1 MAKGNIISLMD
12 GLYEYQ
18 LPPEPRDEKMIL
30 NYDLKKQDQ
39 VWKRPTLLDVKKMT
53 VRERGEYIE
62 MWDDRW
68 LNGMW
73 IFINGEPVWITGIH
87 VDFLVFDKWDFGYAQ
102 YLKQQRLDFYFRDL
116 VRKDTNCYGAAIL
129 KCRRCG
135 FTTEELAEAIYTLM
149 EDENCHVSLQSNEH
163 KKCTRTL
170 LLPIIDTYVNR
181 PKWMRAKF
189 YAPNGKKPRGAL
201 ELTSNKFDENAEIQE
216 IYMGGTILS
225 YPTVASA
232 VDGTKK
238 KLVVMDEAFK
248 WLDCSILETIDIN
261 KKCVVEYGIKGKVH
275 VLSTMGDS
283 DDVVQSVKEGCKI
296 IYDSNPR
303 VRDLNGRTT
312 SGLYEWFVSAIHSA
326 DVPEEHR
333 DPAYTKFGDINKDK
347 AEAYIRGEVNK
358 HPANSKQRVF
368 EMRRLP
374 LEKKHGLMA
383 ATDKTYFPI
392 IRMQDRLDNLNSLA
406 AHQKP
411 YTRGNLTAPDFKG
424 RVYFEPDECGIWLIS
439 VHPFFSAERNID
451 TRNRFRIIGTSF
463 HPPVNP
469 EYVIGYDTIK
479 FKTKNTTSNNL
490 SQACLVVYKKF
501 NYFNAI
507 DERGN
512 QIVNEYCGL
521 MLDRPENPKDAHF
534 EGVKA
539 SLYWGAPINIER
551 NAGDADDVF
560 IDNKAENFLLKDKNG
575 IYGIYTSPK
584 IIENGVQRLATR
596 FSAPKTDED
605 KDQIECYPFEI
616 GLIDFMNFDMG
627 DTLSSHVTMATIMC
641 DYGAD
646 QLIQTNSTDDSVRR
660 ILRASQS
667 IFPPIQQ

>member
-1 MAKGNIISLMD
+1 MSGNIIQLQD
-12 GLYEYQ
+12 GLYQYQ
-18 LPPEPRDEKMIL
+18 LPPEPRDEKLIL
-30 NYDLKKQDQ
+30 NYDKKKEDQ
-39 VWKRPTLLDVKKMT
+39 VWRRPELKDVKRMS

-73 IFINGEPVWITGIH
+73 VFINGEPVYLTGIN
-87 VDFLVFDKWDFGYAQ
+87 VDFLVFNKWDFGYAQ

-135 FTTEELAEAIYTLM
+135 FTTEELSEAIYTML
-149 EDENCHVSLQSNEH
+149 EDENAHVSLQSNEH

-170 LLPIIDTYVNR
+170 LLPIIDTYVKR
-181 PKWMRAKF
+181 PKWMRGRF

-201 ELTSNKFDENAEIQE
+201 ELTSNKFDENAEIQDE
-216 IYMGGTILS
+216 YLGGTVLS

-238 KLVVMDEAFK
+238 RLVIMDEAYK
-248 WLDCSILETIDIN
+248 WEDCSPMETLGVN

-283 DDVVQSVKEGCKI
+283 DSVVQSVKEGCQI
-296 IYDSNPR
+296 IYESNPR

-326 DVPEEHR
+326 DVPEEYR
-333 DPAYTKFGDINKDK
+333 DPTYTKYGDINKDK

-358 HPANSKQRVF
+358 HPANSKQRIF

-392 IRMQDRLDNLNSLA
+392 IRMQDRLDYLNSLPL
-406 AHQKP
+406 HQKP
-411 YTRGNLTAPDFKG
+411 YVRGNLSTPDSKG
-424 RVYFEPDECGIWLIS
+424 RVYFELNENGIWLVS
-439 VHPFFSAERNID
+439 VQPYFSAEKNID
-451 TRNRFRIIGTSF
+451 TRNRFRTVGTKF

-469 EYVIGYDTIK
+469 EGVIGYDTIK

-490 SQACLVVYKKF
+490 SQACLLVYKKF
-501 NYFNAI
+501 DYFGSGI
-507 DERGN
+507 FD
-512 QIVNEYCGL
+512 EYCGL
-521 MLDRPENPKDAHF
+521 MLDRPEDPKEAHF
-534 EGVKA
+534 EAVKA
-539 SLYWGAPINIER
+539 CLFWGYPINVER

-560 IDNKAENFLLKDKNG
+560 EDHNAESFLLKDKKG
-575 IYGIYTSPK
+575 VYGMFTNQK
-584 IIENGVQRLATR
+584 TTENGVQRLATK
-596 FSAPKTDED
+596 FAAPKTEED
-605 KDQIECYPFEI
+605 KDQVACFPFEV

-627 DTLSSHVTMATIMC
+627 DTLSSHVTMAAIVC
-641 DYGAD
+641 DNGAD
-646 QLIQTNSTDDSVRR
+646 QIVQTNATDNSVRR
-660 ILRASQS
+660 MLKASQE
-667 IFPPIQQ
+667 IFPPVR

>member
-1 MAKGNIISLMD
+1 MSKGNIISLMD
-12 GLYEYQ
+12 GLYQYE
-18 LPPEPRDEKMIL
+18 LPPEPRDEKLIM
-30 NYDLKKQDQ
+30 NYDLKKVDQ
-39 VWKRPTLLDVKKMT
+39 VWRRPEMLDVKRMT

-68 LNGMW
+68 QNGMW
-73 IFINGEPVWITGIH
+73 VFIKGEAVWLSGMHI
-87 VDFLVFDKWDFGYAQ
+87 DFLVFNKWDFGYAQ
-102 YLKQQRLDFYFRDL
+102 YLKQQRFDFYFRDL

-135 FTTEELAEAIYTLM
+135 FTTEELEEAIYTFM
-149 EDENCHVSLQSNEH
+149 EDENSHVSLQSNEH

-170 LLPIIDTYVNR
+170 LLPIIDAYVKR
-181 PKWMRAKF
+181 PKWMRPRF

-201 ELTSNKFDENAEIQE
+201 ELTSNKFDENAEVQDD
-216 IYMGGTILS
+216 YMGGTILS
-225 YPTVASA
+225 FPTVAAA
-232 VDGTKK
+232 VDGYKK
-238 KLVVMDEAFK
+238 RLVVMDEAFK
-248 WLDCSILETIDIN
+248 WLDCSPEETLGVN

-283 DDVVQSVKEGCKI
+283 DDVVQAVKEGCKI

-333 DPAYTKFGDINKDK
+333 DPAYTKYGDINKDK

-358 HPANSKQRVF
+358 HPANSKQRIF

-392 IRMQDRLDNLNSLA
+392 LRMQDRLDFLNSLSR
-406 AHQKP
+406 HKKP
-411 YTRGNLTAPDFKG
+411 YAQGNLTTPDSKG
-424 RVYFEPDECGIWLIS
+424 RVYFEPNESGIWLVS
-439 VHPFFSAERNID
+439 VHPYFSAERNID
-451 TRNRFRIIGTSF
+451 TRNRFRIIGNKF

-469 EYVIGYDTIK
+469 EYVLGYDTIK

-490 SQACLVVYKKF
+490 SQACIIVQKKF
-501 NYFNAI
+501 NYFNAM
-507 DERGN
+507 DEFG
-512 QIVNEYCGL
+512 QPIVNEYCGL

-534 EGVKA
+534 EAVKA
-539 SLYWGAPINIER
+539 SLYWGAMANIER
-551 NAGDADDVF
+551 NAGDPDDVF
-560 IDNKAENFLLKDKNG
+560 IDNNAEEFMLKDKNG
-575 IYGIYTSPK
+575 IYGMFTTPK
-584 IIENGVQRLATR
+584 VIENGVQRLATR
-596 FSAPKTDED
+596 FSAPRTEED
-605 KDQIECYPFEI
+605 KDQIACYPFET
-616 GLIDFMNFDMG
+616 GLIDYMNFDMA
-627 DTLSSHVTMATIMC
+627 DTLSSHVTMATIMG

-646 QLIQTNSTDDSVRR
+646 QLVQTNTTDDSVRR
-660 ILRASQS
+660 MLKAAQS
-667 IFPPIQQ
+667 VFPPIN